1 MSKSPFC
8 VLLSLLLLLAACAGA
23 DEEIRPTPISA
34 GGGEGGGSADEGGGV
49 GQTVNLRLWMP
60 QNDAHNAADQ
70 ALIAAYT
77 AANPGV
83 TITLETFDPA
93 TYRETLQSAL
103 AGGTAA
109 DIVHLPGG
117 AACALA
123 AGGALAETPAAVITP
138 TDATARFYGAA
149 VGSYACGDR
158 LYALPQSLDPAYGV
172 ALVNTAT
179 AAQAGLTDIAAGW
192 ATWDELIADA
202 RALAVGQGSGMTRAG
217 FHFIGAEALPAMFY
231 SLILQNGGQAVTNGA
246 LTVNSPQGAAALG
259 LMKRLIDEGAID
271 PTLFNETSGPI
282 GQAVVEGRAA
292 TGLVAPSAVA
302 ALVAARPDAAAT
314 LAAVPLPSAGGAPGL
329 VAGPGRGLAVSH
341 TSAAPDVAWDFIRFA
356 TLDPATSLQWSLT
369 AGALPA
375 LQANG
380 QGAAGEQLVAR
391 VPQFAAWLPLLPLA
405 QSEGALADRDR
416 VWHDFTYPRL
426 LTFLQGGATLEET
439 LAAIDRDAAP

>member
-1 MSKSPFC
+1 MSKSPFH

-49 GQTVNLRLWMP
+49 GQTVNLRLWTP
-60 QNDAHNAADQ
+60 QNDAYNAADQ

-77 AANPGV
+77 AANPDV

-93 TYRETLQSAL
+93 AYSQMLAGAL

-109 DIVHLPGG
+109 DIVHLPGS
-117 AACALA
+117 ACALA
-123 AGGALAETPAAVITP
+123 DAGALAETPDALITP
-138 TDATARFYGAA
+138 ANATTHFYPATVGAY
-149 VGSYACGDR
+149 VCGDR
-158 LYALPQSLDPAYGV
+158 LYALPQSLDMAYGV
-172 ALVNTAT
+172 ALINTAT

-192 ATWDELIADA
+192 ATWDELITDA
-202 RALAVGQGSGMTRAG
+202 RALTTGQGSAMTRAG
-217 FHFIGAEALPAMFY
+217 FHFISAETLPAMFY
-231 SLILQNGGQAVTNGA
+231 SLILQNGGQVVTNGA
-246 LTVNSPQGAAALG
+246 LTVNTPQGAAALG
-259 LMKRLIDEGAID
+259 LMKRLVDEGTID

-282 GQAVVEGRAA
+282 GLAVVEGRAA
-292 TGLVAPSAVA
+292 MGLVAPSAVA

>member
-1 MSKSPFC
+1 MSKTPSFF
-8 VLLSLLLLLAACAGA
+8 LLCLLLLLAACGA
-23 DEEIRPTPISA
+23 RQEIRPTPISP

-49 GQTVNLRLWMP
+49 GQTVNLRLWTP
-60 QNDAHNAADQ
+60 QNDTHNAADQ
-70 ALIAAYT
+70 ALIAAYS

-93 TYRETLQSAL
+93 TYPQMLASAL

-109 DIVHLPGG
+109 DIIHLPGA

-123 AGGALAETPAAVITP
+123 AGGALAETPATLIPPA
-138 TDATARFYGAA
+138 DATARFYGAA
-149 VGSYACGDR
+149 VGSYTCGDR

-202 RALAVGQGSGMTRAG
+202 RAMAVGQGSGMTRAG
-217 FHFIGAEALPAMFY
+217 FHFIGVKSLPAMFD

-246 LTVNSPQGAAALG
+246 LTVNTPQGAAALG
-259 LMKRLIDEGAID
+259 LMKRLVDEGAID
-271 PTLFNETSGPI
+271 PTLFNEAGGSI
-282 GQAVVEGRAA
+282 GQAVIDGRAA
-292 TGLVAPSAVA
+292 MGLVAPSAVA
-302 ALVAARPDAAAT
+302 ALAAARPDVAAA
-314 LAAVPLPSAGGAPGL
+314 LVAVPLPPAAGVPGL
-329 VAGPGRGLAVSH
+329 VAGPGRGLAVSRA
-341 TSAAPDVAWDFIRFA
+341 SAAPDVAWDFVRFA
-356 TLDPATSLQWSLT
+356 TLDPANSLQWSVT

-375 LQANG
+375 LRANG
-380 QGAAGEQLVAR
+380 EGAAAEQLVAG

-405 QSEGALADRDR
+405 QPEGVLADRDR
-416 VWHDFTYPRL
+416 VWRDVTYPRL

-439 LAAIDRDAAP
+439 LAAIEAATP